1 MDTRSAFHQSLDE
14 LEKELLNL
22 GERVEESIH
31 RAVESLAKMDAELAG
46 ELIAQDDGIDEKVL
60 NIEERCL
67 RLIAL
72 QQPMASDLR
81 LIGMALKIAI
91 DLERIAD
98 HAVDIAK
105 VTLRLSGERL
115 MKPLIDIPR
124 MAEMAKWML
133 REALQAFKER
143 SIDRAA
149 SLAQKEDEVDRL
161 YSELFREI
169 VGLMGQDAASNRQ
182 LTHLLMVA
190 QHLER
195 VADHSTNI
203 GEGIIYVVSGKRK
216 DLNV

>member
-1 MDTRSAFHQSLDE
+1 MDTRSAFHQSLDA

-22 GERVEESIH
+22 GERVEASIH
-31 RAVESLAKMDAELAG
+31 RAVESLVKMDGELAG
-46 ELIAQDDGIDEKVL
+46 ELINRDDEIDGKVL
-60 NIEERCL
+60 DIEERCL

-72 QQPMASDLR
+72 QQPMAGDLR
-81 LIGMALKIAI
+81 LIGMVLKIAI

-105 VTLRLSGERL
+105 VTLRLSGETL

-124 MAEMAKWML
+124 MAEMAQWML
-133 REALQAFKER
+133 REALQAFRER

-169 VGLMGQDAASNRQ
+169 VDLMGQDAASNRQ
-182 LTHLLMVA
+182 LTHLLMVG
-190 QHLER
+190 QYLER

>member
-67 RLIAL
+67 RLIVL

>member
-81 LIGMALKIAI
+81 LIGMVLKIAI